1 MRGITTLVLRHKL
14 IVALCW
20 LAMAVAGF
28 ATLGSTVNRLT
39 TDFKLPGQ
47 PGYVADQKIR
57 DLYHNGGDTL
67 PTLLAVT
74 APPGVGTGAVS
85 LQAHQIFAAAAA
97 AVPQTRLADA
107 TTTGDAKFTTA
118 DGRTTFAFLFS
129 PKEKGFGSDT
139 TTPKFKAAAAGAT
152 PAGWQTGFTGSEQ
165 LSAGNGSSKG
175 TGVLAEVMIGSV
187 GALAV
192 LAYVFGSLLALLPLL
207 MAGVAIPSTFLL
219 INGLSRITSVS
230 SLVEFLV
237 ALIGLGVAIDYSLLV
252 VTRWREER
260 DTAPTT
266 TARSS
271 ARCSTRGAR
280 WCSPADGRGEPA
292 GDARRSGPGAAEH
305 GVRRILHPAGVDR
318 CRGHAAAGAAGRGRV
333 AAGPAAL
340 AAGDA
345 RQPALDGLGALRPAP
360 ARAPP
365 SAGSG
370 SSARLIVPL
379 DASSSGEP
387 AQLQGPER
395 CGTRRAGRARPR
407 RRLVRVV

>member
-14 IVALCW
+14 IVALAW

-28 ATLGSTVNRLT
+28 VTLGSTVNRLT

-260 DTAPTT
+260 DSGADNDSAVERAMQHAGRAVVFSGLTVAVSLLAMLVVPVPVLRNMAVAGFFIPLVSIGVAVTLLPVLLAAAGSRLDRPRWRRETHASRPWSAWARFVLRHRKAP
-266 TARSS
+266 
-271 ARCSTRGAR
+271 R
-280 WCSPADGRGEPA
+280 W
-292 GDARRSGPGAAEH
+292 SGPG
-305 GVRRILHPAGVDR
+305 
-318 CRGHAAAGAAGRGRV
+318 CW
-333 AAGPAAL
+333 
-340 AAGDA
+340 
-345 RQPALDGLGALRPAP
+345 
-360 ARAPP
+360 
-365 SAGSG
+365 
-370 SSARLIVPL
+370 
-379 DASSSGEP
+379 
-387 AQLQGPER
+387 
-395 CGTRRAGRARPR
+395 
-407 RRLVRVV
+407 